1 MSKAHSVST
10 EEQNVFDLQFN
21 ITVFDWWRSGSI
33 CANKYKMKI
42 EKGTNYHVKNVC
54 ILEINVQKKKMLSNN
69 LFDGKRNITLI
80 FRNKIEKSRS

>member
-33 CANKYKMKI
+33 CANKIQNENRKR
-42 EKGTNYHVKNVC
+42 NQLSCKNVC

>member
-1 MSKAHSVST
+1 MFSIFNLTLLYLIDDGQVASVRT
-10 EEQNVFDLQFN
+10 
-21 ITVFDWWRSGSI
+21 
-33 CANKYKMKI
+33 KYKMKI